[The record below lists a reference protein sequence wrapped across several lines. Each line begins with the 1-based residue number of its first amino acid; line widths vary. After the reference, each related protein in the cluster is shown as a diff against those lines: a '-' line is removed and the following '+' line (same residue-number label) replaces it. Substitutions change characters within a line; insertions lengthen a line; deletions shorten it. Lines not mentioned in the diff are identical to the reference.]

1 MMEIIR
7 IAVVFFA
14 AYIAGVIMTK
24 IKMPAILG
32 WLITGMVL
40 GPYAFNV
47 LNNEIMDSEWY
58 YVGIKLMECCM
69 GMMIGSELMLSKLK
83 KTGKQVVITTFTQS
97 IGTFL
102 IVSLVFGIVFL
113 FMDIPVYLAFIFGG
127 IALAT
132 APAPALSIVRE
143 YGTKGPV
150 TDTLIPMAALDDII
164 GVCVFFTVIFSVQMN
179 ISETQLSIWQI
190 LSVIALPII
199 IGAVTGALG
208 GLIVKLDKK
217 PKYRFGIFIA
227 LLICSAGIGF
237 FINRAVFKSDIL
249 NFMLIG
255 MTYSAVFANMLGEED
270 FEYISVKF
278 QPVLGVSMIF
288 VILNLGAPL
297 DYHMIL
303 GAGVFTFIYII
314 SRAVGK
320 YLGALFGSHITKAPP
335 TVKKYLGLTLL
346 PHSGVSLVF
355 TGIAVSVL
363 SGPAPECAAIVQGTI
378 AAAAVI
384 NEIIAVI
391 VARQAFILSG
401 EVNKSQ
407 Q

>member
-14 AYIAGVIMTK
+14 AYVFGLIMTK

-32 WLITGMVL
+32 WLITGMIL

-47 LNNEIMDSEWY
+47 LNNEIIDSEWY
-58 YVGIKLMECCM
+58 YVGIKLMECSM
-69 GMMIGSELMLSKLK
+69 GMMIGSELLMSKLR
-83 KTGKQVVITTFTQS
+83 KTGKQVVVTTFTQS

-102 IVSLVFGIVFL
+102 FVSLVFAVIFV

-164 GVCVFFTVIFSVQMN
+164 GVCVFFTVIFAVQMN
-179 ISETQLSIWQI
+179 ISEAQLSVWQI
-190 LSVIALPII
+190 ISVILLPIV
-199 IGAVTGALG
+199 IGTVTGVLG
-208 GLIVKLDKK
+208 GLLAKADKN
-217 PKYRFGIFIA
+217 PKYHFCIFCA
-227 LLICSAGIGF
+227 MLLASAGIGF
-237 FINRAVFKSDIL
+237 FMNIVVFKSDAL

-255 MTYSAVFANMLGEED
+255 MVFSAVFANMLGEED

-278 QPVLGVSMIF
+278 QPFLGVALIF

-303 GAGVFTFIYII
+303 GAGVFTFVYIV

-320 YLGALFGSHITKAPP
+320 YMGAALGSHIMKAPP

-355 TGIAVSVL
+355 TGIAVSTL

-391 VARQAFILSG
+391 IARQAFILSG
-401 EVNKSQ
+401 EASKS
-407 Q
+407 